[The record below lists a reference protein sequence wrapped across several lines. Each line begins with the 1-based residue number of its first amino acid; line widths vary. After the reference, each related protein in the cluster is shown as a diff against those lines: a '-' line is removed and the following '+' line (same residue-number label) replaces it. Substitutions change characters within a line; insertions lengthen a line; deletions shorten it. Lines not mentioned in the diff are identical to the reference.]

1 MHMHG
6 VSCHDEAKDRLTCP
20 DCDKLFTSKRSLVG
34 HKKEKHS
41 GTPDIFPCVHCGK
54 NFSRKTNLKAHMDS
68 IHFGKKFHCA
78 YCERIFTNRS
88 CINLHVKKA
97 HTVKSEL
104 QKKPFTIV
112 QPLSEGEVKKER
124 GMKINAALVSVS
136 LIDTSSKNFSCPKC
150 GKTFSRLFNRDRHV
164 VSRHLTVKVKKE
176 GKPNRKQHIC
186 SQESC
191 GYKTQVKSR
200 LAAHMRRRHGPPAPP
215 KYQCAGCHKILIDHY
230 KFKRHT
236 AGLRP
241 CKMLKPESTI
251 ILHI

>member
-1 MHMHG
+1 MHG
-6 VSCHDEAKDRLTCP
+6 VPCHDEAKDRLTCP
-20 DCDKLFTSKRSLVG
+20 DCGKLFTSKRSLVG

-41 GTPDIFPCVHCGK
+41 GTLEIFPCVHCGK
-54 NFSRKTNLKAHMDS
+54 NFSRKANLKAHMDS
-68 IHFGKKFHCA
+68 IHFGKKFPCA

-164 VSRHLTVKVKKE
+164 VSRHLSVKVKKE
-176 GKPNRKQHIC
+176 GKPNRKQHHC

-236 AGLRP
+236 AGIKP
-241 CKMLKPESTI
+241 CKMLEPESTI